1 MTAAPAI
8 GIPMN
13 DYVLVLVSAAL
24 VNHLILHR
32 TPVSR
37 LRIHL
42 LGASIALLML
52 LGLPLGKLLHD
63 QVLNALGLQDLQ
75 LFLFLPL
82 LLLLGWGIAN
92 ALQRIQPTWPLQDL
106 LPWLLCNALV
116 LGLLL
121 GVIHANDRW
130 LAVWGWG
137 VFGGLGFWLAL
148 ALFDDLRQRSD
159 HSDLPSALRGL
170 PIDLIGAGVMTMAF
184 SGFNGLFTQ

>member
-24 VNHLILHR
+24 LNHLILHR
-32 TPVSR
+32 APVSR
-37 LRIHL
+37 LRIHM
-42 LGASIALLML
+42 LGASAALITL
-52 LGLPLGKLLHD
+52 LGLTLGKLLQD
-63 QVLNALGLQDLQ
+63 LVLAPLQLQDLQ

-82 LLLLGWGIAN
+82 LALLAWGVTA
-92 ALQRIQPTWPLQDL
+92 ALKRVRPGWPLDN
-106 LPWLLCNALV
+106 LPAWLLSNSLV

-121 GVIHANDRW
+121 QLTHEHDQW
-130 LAVWGWG
+130 LPVLSGG
-137 VFGGLGFWLAL
+137 LVSGLGFWLAL

-159 HSDLPSALRGL
+159 HADMPTALRGL
-170 PIDLIGAGVMTMAF
+170 PIELIGAGVMAMAF

>member
-32 TPVSR
+32 APVSR

-42 LGASIALLML
+42 LGASTALLTL
-52 LGLPLGKLLHD
+52 LSLPLGKLLHD
-63 QVLNALGLQDLQ
+63 QVWRALGLQDLQ
-75 LFLFLPL
+75 LFLLLPL
-82 LLLLGWGIAN
+82 LLLLAWGIAN
-92 ALQRIQPTWPLQDL
+92 ALKRVQPTWPLEN
-106 LPWLLCNALV
+106 LPSWLLCNALV

-121 GVIHANDRW
+121 QVIHANDRW
-130 LAVWGWG
+130 LAVWAWG
-137 VFGGLGFWLAL
+137 VIGGLGFWLAL
-148 ALFDDLRQRSD
+148 VLFDDLRQRSD
-159 HSDLPSALRGL
+159 HPDIPSALRGL
-170 PIDLIGAGVMTMAF
+170 PIELVGAGVMTMAF

>member
-32 TPVSR
+32 APVSR
-37 LRIHL
+37 LWIHV
-42 LGASIALLML
+42 LGASTALLTL

-63 QVLNALGLQDLQ
+63 QVWMTLGLQDMQ

-82 LLLLGWGIAN
+82 LALLAWAMAY
-92 ALQRIQPTWPLQDL
+92 ALKRIQPTWPLEG
-106 LPWLLCNALV
+106 LPLWLLCNSLV
-116 LGLLL
+116 LGFLLQ
-121 GVIHANDRW
+121 VTQANDRW

-137 VFGGLGFWLAL
+137 VIGGLGFWLAL

-159 HSDLPSALRGL
+159 HPDIPNALRGL
-170 PIDLIGAGVMTMAF
+170 PIELVGAGVMAMAF